1 MNQYY
6 RVHAVID
13 LDAICHNIREVK
25 RVVGEGVKVMP
36 VIKADGYGHGAVPI
50 AKELN
55 KIGVD
60 AFAVAILEEGITLRN
75 NGIRQPILILGYT
88 SEYQYSSL
96 IQYEIEPTVFC
107 YEMAESLSKI
117 AQALGKDAKIHIKL
131 DTGMTRVGF
140 QTDDEN
146 FEESLKEIIEV
157 SKMPNIHITGIFT
170 HHAVADAYQGDNPA
184 FTDMQFHR
192 FMKMTDAL
200 KEAGVDI
207 GLRHCA
213 NSATIISYPEKHLDM
228 CRSGIITYG
237 MLPSDE
243 CEGRI
248 DLKPLMTLKTT
259 IGLVKHV
266 PAGSQLSYGRTYTA
280 ETDRVI
286 ATVPIGYADGYN
298 RNLSNDARMLVNGK
312 FAPVVGRICMD
323 QCMLDVTDIPD
334 VKMGDEVVVF
344 GKQGDEVLPIEELA
358 NKLHTINYELTCVIT
373 KRVPR
378 VYLEGGKIV
387 GIVDHVLHRYK

>member
-25 RVVGEGVKVMP
+25 RVVGESVKVMP

-131 DTGMTRVGF
+131 DTGMNRIGF
-140 QTDDEN
+140 KPTK
-146 FEESLKEIIEV
+146 ESVDIIE
-157 SKMPNIHITGIFT
+157 KIAKLPNIKIQGIFT
-170 HHAVADAYQGDNPA
+170 HFACAD
-184 FTDMQFHR
+184 
-192 FMKMTDAL
+192 
-200 KEAGVDI
+200 EADK
-207 GLRHCA
+207 
-213 NSATIISYPEKHLDM
+213 TE
-228 CRSGIITYG
+228 TY
-237 MLPSDE
+237 E
-243 CEGRI
+243 QER
-248 DLKPLMTLKTT
+248 K
-259 IGLVKHV
+259 
-266 PAGSQLSYGRTYTA
+266 
-280 ETDRVI
+280 
-286 ATVPIGYADGYN
+286 
-298 RNLSNDARMLVNGK
+298 
-312 FAPVVGRICMD
+312 
-323 QCMLDVTDIPD
+323 
-334 VKMGDEVVVF
+334 
-344 GKQGDEVLPIEELA
+344 
-358 NKLHTINYELTCVIT
+358 
-373 KRVPR
+373 
-378 VYLEGGKIV
+378 
-387 GIVDHVLHRYK
+387 

>member
-60 AFAVAILEEGITLRN
+60 AFAVAILEEGITLRKAME
-75 NGIRQPILILGYT
+75 IRQPILILGYT

-131 DTGMTRVGF
+131 DTGMNRIGFKPTKESVDSIEKIAKLPNIKIQRNLYTISHVQTRRIK
-140 QTDDEN
+140 QKLMSRNEN
-146 FEESLKEIIEV
+146 MISLLRGLRKEISIFPIKHV
-157 SKMPNIHITGIFT
+157 S
-170 HHAVADAYQGDNPA
+170 
-184 FTDMQFHR
+184 
-192 FMKMTDAL
+192 
-200 KEAGVDI
+200 
-207 GLRHCA
+207 
-213 NSATIISYPEKHLDM
+213 NSASIIDLDGFRKDM
-228 CRSGIITYG
+228 VRSGIITYG
-237 MLPSDE
+237 LYPSEEVSKDVL
-243 CEGRI
+243 
-248 DLKPLMTLKTT
+248 DLRPAMELKTH
-259 IGLVKHV
+259 IVYIKEV
-266 PAGSQLSYGRTYTA
+266 EAGEGISYNHTYV
-280 ETDRVI
+280 TDKKTKI
-286 ATVPIGYADGYN
+286 ATIPVGYADGYP
-298 RNLSNDARMLVNGK
+298 RSLSSKGK
-312 FAPVVGRICMD
+312 VLIRGQYAPIIGRICMD
-323 QCMLDVTDIPD
+323 QFMVDVTDIEG
-334 VKMGDEVVVF
+334 VSVMDEVTLVGHDGNKMLTVE
-344 GKQGDEVLPIEELA
+344 EVA
-358 NKLHTINYELTCVIT
+358 NEAGSFNYEFVCGIG

-378 VYLEGGKIV
+378 VYIRNGEMKETE
-387 GIVDHVLHRYK
+387 YFEK

>member
-1 MNQYY
+1 M
-6 RVHAVID
+6 HAVID

-286 ATVPIGYADGYN
+286 ATVPIGYAAVSYTH
-298 RNLSNDARMLVNGK
+298 L
-312 FAPVVGRICMD
+312 
-323 QCMLDVTDIPD
+323 T
-334 VKMGDEVVVF
+334 
-344 GKQGDEVLPIEELA
+344 LP
-358 NKLHTINYELTCVIT
+358 TIA
-373 KRVPR
+373 
-378 VYLEGGKIV
+378 
-387 GIVDHVLHRYK
+387 